1 MTLDR
6 GHLVKLLNM
15 TSSEY
20 DAEALNAI
28 RQADAL
34 LRKHGMTWVDLLTL
48 PRESARAPQPESTQ
62 APQQQPAP
70 RPESSATSRTRPV
83 RKLKVRHALAAA
95 LRGFFFPYPVFFW
108 LYAMVVATT
117 QRRLKPVAML
127 VPILGTVASAL
138 LWVCL
143 FFFAAALFMD

>member
-6 GHLVKLLNM
+6 NHLVKLLNM
-15 TSSEY
+15 TSSEH

-28 RQADAL
+28 RHADAL
-34 LRKHGMTWVDLLTL
+34 LRRHGTTWVDLLTL
-48 PRESARAPQPESTQ
+48 PQGSARAPQPE
-62 APQQQPAP
+62 ARQQQPAP
-70 RPESSATSRTRPV
+70 RPENPATSKIRPV

-95 LRGFFFPYPVFFW
+95 LRVFFFPYPVFFW
-108 LYAMVVATT
+108 LYAMVVPTT

-127 VPILGTVASAL
+127 VPILGTVAAGW

-143 FFFAAALFMD
+143 FLAAALFMD